1 MPIDDT
7 FIYLVLFICQMI
19 IIIII
24 TLNLLHIY
32 NS

>member
-19 IIIII
+19 III
-24 TLNLLHIY
+24 TLNLLLIY